1 MFTINPQLRD
11 KYVDACYN
19 KVMTEHTYCHRI
31 ANIWRALN
39 NEEEANKS
47 LALLNE

>member
-1 MFTINPQLRD
+1 
-11 KYVDACYN
+11 VDACYN